1 MRVRVLTVLILTLAL
16 PLLVAGQT
24 ERAADTVG
32 ALPGIEI
39 QTAVDRAECLIG
51 DRIEYALTITYD
63 SAYELVPPPL
73 GANLGGF
80 DVKDYQTDQITT
92 LEDGRR
98 QSVSRFT
105 LSTFTTGDYVI
116 PPIPV
121 AFELPDDTRKV
132 LLSEGVPIKVKS
144 LLAEGTDSLDIR
156 PQKPVYEFERDL
168 TVWYVGGGALLLLLL
183 IGAWL
188 LWRRLRRKEAEHKP
202 VDTRPPWEKAFERLA
217 VLKEQNLPSDGHFRE
232 YYFELTETIRQ
243 YLGRM
248 YDIHV
253 LEMTTEE
260 FIESF
265 REVELPGSLYE
276 RCRDFLKHADMAK
289 FARYQPTVERCDED
303 LEAAHNMIELVRSD
317 YVRRQA
323 VTTGAQRETEPAGVS
338 S

>member
-1 MRVRVLTVLILTLAL
+1 MWLRVVTFVISTVVPASLVLA
-16 PLLVAGQT
+16 QT
-24 ERAADTVG
+24 ERSADTVG

-51 DRIEYALTITYD
+51 DRIEYTLTITYD
-63 SAYELVPPPL
+63 STYELVPPPL

-92 LEDGRR
+92 LENGRR
-98 QSVSRFT
+98 ESVSRFT

-121 AFELPDDTRKV
+121 SFNLPDGARKV

-144 LLAEGTDSLDIR
+144 LLAEGADSLDIR

-168 TVWYVGGGALLLLLL
+168 TARYAIAGAVLLVLLAA
-183 IGAWL
+183 AWL
-188 LWRRLRRKEAEHKP
+188 VWRRLRRREVEAEL

-217 VLKEQNLPSDGHFRE
+217 MLKEKNLPQDGRFRE
-232 YYFELTETIRQ
+232 YYFELTEAIRQ
-243 YLGRM
+243 FLGRM
-248 YDIHV
+248 YNVHV

-265 REVELPGSLYE
+265 QQVELPGSLYE
-276 RCRDFLKHADMAK
+276 RCREFLQHADLAK
-289 FARYQPTVERCDED
+289 FAKYRPTTERCDED
-303 LEAAHNMIELVRSD
+303 LEVAHNMIELVRSD
-317 YVRRQA
+317 FVRRQA
-323 VTTGAQRETEPAGVS
+323 VTAGAQRERTGGGAAL
-338 S
+338 

>member
-1 MRVRVLTVLILTLAL
+1 MLFSLVLSSLAS
-16 PLLVAGQT
+16 AQA
-24 ERAADTVG
+24 EREADTVT

-51 DRIEYALTITYD
+51 DRVEYTLTITYD
-63 SAYELVPPPL
+63 STYELIPPPL

-80 DVKDYQTDQITT
+80 DVKDYQTDQIST
-92 LEDGRR
+92 LKDGRR

-121 AFELPDDTRKV
+121 AFNLPDGTRKV

-144 LLAEGTDSLDIR
+144 LLAENADSLDIR
-156 PQKPVYEFERDL
+156 PQKPVWEFARDM
-168 TVWYVGGGALLLLLL
+168 TAWYIGGGTVLAILLVA
-183 IGAWL
+183 AWL
-188 LWRRLRRKEAEHKP
+188 MWRRFRRKEADVEAI
-202 VDTRPPWEKAFERLA
+202 DTRPPWEKAFERLA
-217 VLKEQNLPSDGHFRE
+217 ILKERRLPQEGGFQE

-248 YDIHV
+248 YDVHV

-265 REVELPGSLYE
+265 QQVELPGSLYE
-276 RCRDFLKHADMAK
+276 RCREFLQHADLAK
-289 FARYQPTVERCDED
+289 FARYQPTTERCDED

-323 VTTGAQRETEPAGVS
+323 ITTGAQTEAAGEGVAS
-338 S
+338 